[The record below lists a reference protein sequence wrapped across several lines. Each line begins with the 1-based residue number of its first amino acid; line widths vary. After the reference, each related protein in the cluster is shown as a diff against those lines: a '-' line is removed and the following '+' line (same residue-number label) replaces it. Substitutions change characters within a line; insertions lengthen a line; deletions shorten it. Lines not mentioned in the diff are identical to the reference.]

1 MIFYTMNLNY
11 ANESPM
17 YGLVNLIS
25 DSGII
30 RNHNNDIFFL
40 YIIKNNWNLKLK
52 VCFCH
57 LIDGLEY
64 LGIIW

>member
-1 MIFYTMNLNY
+1 MPTMDFFYSLFLLMIFYTMNLNY

-30 RNHNNDIFFL
+30 RNHNNDIFFSL
-40 YIIKNNWNLKLK
+40 YYQKQLKS
-52 VCFCH
+52 
-57 LIDGLEY
+57 
-64 LGIIW
+64 